1 MKAFNPIHRSNVS
14 PVDIDTFGNT
24 YRELEQGHQRAVQF
38 ESALKTEMAK
48 LDLNEA
54 EDGWRQQKIDGIRA
68 TLSENTKYGNAAGAV
83 DDLVRAQ
90 GDIFSDPGL
99 LGRLRAQQDYKT
111 YICLL
116 YTSPSPRD

>member
-83 DDLVRAQ
+83 DDLVEHKEIYFLTRVYLV
-90 GDIFSDPGL
+90 GL
-99 LGRLRAQQDYKT
+99 GLNKIIRL
-111 YICLL
+111 IWII
-116 YTSPSPRD
+116 